1 MLTVSGSNFKTRGA
15 VYSTYAKEVTHS
27 VSSSELDSSE
37 LLLEDE
43 LFFDFDLTS
52 DFLEVELDEQLLLE
66 LLDDDELLLLLCI
79 SIFGKSHY
87 FFSTTLSGSGANR
100 ILVSNR
106 DSILNFSSC
115 IALT

>member
-1 MLTVSGSNFKTRGA
+1 LLTVSGSNFKTRGA

-37 LLLEDE
+37 LLLDDE

-52 DFLEVELDEQLLLE
+52 DFLDVELDELLLE